1 MPILLADPRR
11 LGTDVVPTLEKAA
24 AQRLAEADT
33 LWEAG
38 HGLAA
43 IYLYGYSVEMRIKAA
58 YFRFDFQTQGLDPR
72 TIIDAARRN
81 LAAGQFAALGLRK
94 KPGQH
99 DVLGW
104 AQLLVARRVIL
115 AMRYAP
121 ILERELVNQSRTL
134 SDRWIETLRYRSN
147 TPYRHEV
154 RNVREVAA
162 WFACNY
168 YNL

>member
-11 LGTDVVPTLEKAA
+11 LGTDLLPTLEKAA
-24 AQRLAEADT
+24 ARRMAEADT
-33 LWEAG
+33 LVAGG

-58 YFRFDFQTQGLDPR
+58 YFRFDFRTQGLDPR
-72 TIIDAARRN
+72 TVIDPARRN
-81 LAAGQFAALGLRK
+81 LAAGQFAALGLRNR
-94 KPGQH
+94 PGQH

-104 AQLLVARRVIL
+104 AQLLVAKRVVL
-115 AMRYAP
+115 TMRYAQ
-121 ILERELVNQSRTL
+121 ILERELVNQSRAL

-154 RNVREVAA
+154 RNVSEVAA

-168 YNL
+168 YQL